1 MNLTLR
7 KMREDDF
14 FDLHALLSDA
24 EVMRYL
30 EPPFSAEQTK
40 EFLKTAGLCDPPRI
54 LAALDGEAW
63 LGYVI
68 DHDYDEKSR
77 EIGWVL
83 KKDVWGRGYARE
95 LTKLLVARARSMGK
109 TAVLECVSEQ
119 EATRHIALSMGFSYE
134 GMSGG
139 CEVYRL
145 KS

>member
-1 MNLTLR
+1 MNLSLR

-14 FDLHALLSDA
+14 SDLCALLSDA

-30 EPPFSAEQTK
+30 EPPFSPGKTRD
-40 EFLKTAGLCDPPRI
+40 FLKTAGLSDPPLI
-54 LAALDGEAW
+54 LAALDGEEW

-68 DHDYDEKSR
+68 DHDYDAQSR

-83 KKDVWGRGYARE
+83 KRSVWGRGYAKA
-95 LTKLLVARARSMGK
+95 LTKLLVERAQNRGRSV
-109 TAVLECVSEQ
+109 VLECVSEQ

-134 GMSGG
+134 GRNDG

-145 KS
+145 RF